1 MGGCCLDVRFIT
13 KKYSSGKKIHEA
25 VPATASLAAV

>member
-1 MGGCCLDVRFIT
+1 LDVRFIT